1 MRKYMIAGSLCLSI
15 LSVNAQVKEGKV
27 SYQRTSSFQAH
38 LNINGEDNILPQVRK
53 DNFELLFSSTQSLWK
68 AAEENDDNNIQTSD
82 NGGMQIRMFSAGGDD
97 VLYTNFESGKKTEKR
112 EMFDKT
118 FIIDDSVRALK
129 WKMTGETKTILNH
142 PCMKAT
148 ATQIRQSTRMTMDNG
163 KMESKEV
170 SDTSTVVAWFAS
182 DIPVSAGPAEYQGQ
196 LPGLI
201 LELNVNDGRQV
212 FIATEIQA
220 KVDLAAIKEP
230 SGKKHYT
237 PEEFKK
243 EADKMM
249 KQMQDN
255 MQGGGQ
261 RTIRMN

>member
-1 MRKYMIAGSLCLSI
+1 MRKYLIAGGLCLTI
-15 LSVNAQVKEGKV
+15 LSVNAQLKEGKV
-27 SYQRTSSFQAH
+27 NYQRTSNFQAH
-38 LNINGEDNILPQVRK
+38 ININGEDNVMPQTRK
-53 DNFELLFSSTQSLWK
+53 DNFELIFTSGHSLWK
-68 AAEENDDNNIQTSD
+68 AAEENDDNIQTSD
-82 NGGMQIRMFSAGGDD
+82 NGGMQIRMFAAGGND
-97 VLYTNFESGKKTEKR
+97 VLYTNFETGKKTEKR
-112 EMFDKT
+112 ELFDKT
-118 FIIDDSVRALK
+118 FIIDDSIRALK

-148 ATQIRQSTRMTMDNG
+148 TTQIRQSTRMTMDNG
-163 KMESKEV
+163 KMERKEV
-170 SDTSTVVAWFAS
+170 TDTSQVVAWFAS

-212 FIATEIQA
+212 FVATEIAA
-220 KVDLAAIKEP
+220 KADIASIKEP

-237 PEEFKK
+237 PEEYRK

-255 MQGGGQ
+255 MQGGQ